1 MSVRKVVTR
10 TGRGMRCLV
19 PSRKMGRMIQC
30 ESMLEADA
38 VSLFEWSPDIVKF
51 EEQPNFEYPNDGT
64 KPFKYTPDFRLFLI
78 DGTDAYVEVKP
89 ERKLQGPTLRQRL
102 SHIAEHFERSG
113 RKFHILTDV
122 AIRTKALRS
131 NLRQLTYHARPL
143 PTDLRFWETFEKFI
157 RCDSLTLGSAHAAFN
172 DPRLVLRLL
181 SNRKLAFDIEQ
192 PLSNE
197 TPLFVPDQEC
207 VHDAFLL

>member
-1 MSVRKVVTR
+1 MAVRKVVTR

-38 VSLFEWSPDIVKF
+38 VNLFEWSPDIVRF
-51 EEQPNFEYPNDGT
+51 EEQPNFEFPSDGENS
-64 KPFKYTPDFRLFLI
+64 FKYTPDFRLFLI
-78 DGTDAYVEVKP
+78 NGTDTYVEVKP
-89 ERKLQGPTLRQRL
+89 ERKLLGPTLRQRL

-122 AIRTKALRS
+122 TVRSKALRA
-131 NLRQLTYHARPL
+131 NLRQLNYHARPL
-143 PTDLRFWETFEKFI
+143 PTDLAFWETFEHLI
-157 RCDSLTLGSAHAAFN
+157 HCPALTLGAAHAAFN

-181 SNRKLAFDIEQ
+181 SNRRLAFDIEQ
-192 PLSNE
+192 PLVNS
-197 TPLFVPDQEC
+197 TPLFIPGQEA
-207 VHDAFLL
+207 VHDALFI